1 MPEIQEIREA
11 YKNKVIESVN
21 QFLELDVMLLES
33 KAHEQAISHR
43 IAVYLEYRIDGLH
56 VDCEYDKN
64 MNKSKEI
71 VFREFPA
78 SLRENCC
85 EGGDSKSQCQLLK
98 EYFEPHHDHTD
109 EITEK
114 IKKLRPDIIV
124 HRRRSNNKNEII
136 IEVKKIKNC
145 NYDKEKL
152 KLMTKQDGEYAYKL
166 GVFIRFE
173 KRSRNNWLPHYTWFV
188 DGAEYQF

>member
-1 MPEIQEIREA
+1 MPEIQKIEI

-21 QFLELDVMLLES
+21 QFLERDVGLLDLE
-33 KAHEQAISHR
+33 AHEQAISHR
-43 IAVYLEYRIDGLH
+43 IAVYLEYYIDGFH
-56 VDCEYDKN
+56 VDCEYNKN
-64 MNKSKEI
+64 MENPKKI
-71 VFREFPA
+71 VFTEFP
-78 SLRENCC
+78 SLLGNNCC

-98 EYFEPHHDHTD
+98 EYFESHHDHTD

-124 HRRRSNNKNEII
+124 HHRRSNDKNEII
-136 IEVKKIKNC
+136 IEIKKTNDC

-173 KRSRNNWLPHYTWFV
+173 ERAENDWLPHYTWFV